1 MHSYFAAAFATL
13 LILFIAGCADDPG
26 YEHLYTTRGII
37 LSLPGEMAYQEF
49 IIHHETIPH
58 YRSINGSIGMN
69 EMAMPIPV
77 PDRSILQGINVGD
90 KVELTFGERFKPD
103 HIMGVTAI
111 KKLPAD
117 TELNLSKTTSNP

>member
-1 MHSYFAAAFATL
+1 MKLPPFTVLAAL
-13 LILFIAGCADDPG
+13 LLALVGCDHDPG

-37 LSLPGEMAYQEF
+37 ITLPGEKAYQEF
-49 IIHHETIPH
+49 IIHHETIPD
-58 YRSINGSIGMN
+58 YISINGSVGMN

-77 PDRSILQGINVGD
+77 PDKSLLDGIQVGD

-103 HIMGVTAI
+103 HAMGVTAI

-117 TELNLSKTTSNP
+117 TELNLSSTSSSP